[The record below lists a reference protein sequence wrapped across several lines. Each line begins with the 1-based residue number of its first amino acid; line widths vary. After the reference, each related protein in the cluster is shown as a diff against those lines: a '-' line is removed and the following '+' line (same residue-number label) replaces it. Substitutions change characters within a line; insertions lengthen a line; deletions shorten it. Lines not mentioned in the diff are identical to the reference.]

1 MSVTDEENT
10 LPAGNS
16 RWTVSRLTARKL
28 KSICYYVLAWLVF
41 TSVFFLL
48 RFLGRDDFNM
58 HLALAL
64 SIQFSLLAGLFQG
77 VHEVVILQDQRHS
90 YALWLS
96 VLRRSLV
103 QILAYSI
110 CFLLVAHSWAAFYPT
125 SGTLSVTELLRNHD
139 VQAFFIYALVT
150 GTLVTFVRSVHKKFG
165 SRVLVNTLLGKSQA
179 PTEEERIF
187 MLLDLRSATR
197 LAEELGN
204 VAYSSFLRDYF
215 RLVSNCCAENQGEV
229 YQFAGDGVYL
239 TWPMDRCR
247 RIPHPVLCFHDLVIC
262 FRRTR
267 KTFEREYGAFP
278 EFKAAIHSGRVIA
291 TEVGNYG
298 SEMAYHG
305 DPINTT
311 ARLQSLCNLL
321 KRDLLITETL
331 LRKLPHTAGFKVEEH
346 GGFQLKG
353 KLHELE
359 VYSID
364 VDQRDPIGPARQ

>member
-1 MSVTDEENT
+1 MPILEEENR
-10 LPAGNS
+10 LQSQRP
-16 RWTVSRLTARKL
+16 RWSVSRLTARKL
-28 KSICYYVLAWLVF
+28 KSIVFYMLAWTAF
-41 TSVFFLL
+41 SGTFLL
-48 RFLGRDDFNM
+48 FRFLGRTGLDLQ
-58 HLALAL
+58 LAIAL
-64 SIQFSLLAGLFQG
+64 CLQFSILCGISQG
-77 VHEVVILQDQRHS
+77 IYEVVVLQDQRHHRS
-90 YALWLS
+90 LLYSIL
-96 VLRRSLV
+96 VRSLV
-103 QILAYSI
+103 QLLIITGSFMLAALSWQ
-110 CFLLVAHSWAAFYPT
+110 LVHPRP
-125 SGTLSVTELLRNHD
+125 VTEIPLAIFNSPD
-139 VQAFFIYALVT
+139 IQAFFLYAFIA
-150 GTLVTFVRSVHKKFG
+150 GNLVTFIRSVHKKFG
-165 SRVLVNTLLGKSQA
+165 TRVLLNTLLGKSQD

-187 MLLDLRSATR
+187 MFLDLRSATR

-239 TWPMDRCR
+239 TWPMSRCR
-247 RIPHPVLCFHDLVIC
+247 RVPHPVLCFHDLVVC

-267 KTFEREYGAFP
+267 KNFEREYGSYP

-321 KRDLLITETL
+321 KRDLLLTETL
-331 LRKLPHTAGFKVEEH
+331 LRKLPNTAGFKVEEH

-364 VDQRDPIGPARQ
+364 VDQRS

>member
-1 MSVTDEENT
+1 MPILDEESR
-10 LPAGNS
+10 PADGAH
-16 RWTVSRLTARKL
+16 RWAISRLTARKL
-28 KSICYYVLAWLVF
+28 KSVAYYLLAWAVF
-41 TSVFFLL
+41 TAAFLL
-48 RFLGRDDFNM
+48 FRFLGRPQMDLPLI
-58 HLALAL
+58 LALG
-64 SIQFSLLAGLFQG
+64 IQFSLLAGLAQG
-77 VHEVVILQDQRHS
+77 VFEVVVLQDQRHGHHP
-90 YALWLS
+90 LLTIL
-96 VLRRSLV
+96 LRS
-103 QILAYSI
+103 S
-110 CFLLVAHSWAAFYPT
+110 LLVAMLVSSFGLVLLSWLYAYPHAIMEHP
-125 SGTLSVTELLRNHD
+125 LSLARSAD
-139 VQAFFIYALVT
+139 VQAFFLYAFVA
-150 GTLVTFVRSVHKKFG
+150 GNLVTFVRSVHKKFG
-165 SRVLVNTLLGKSQA
+165 SRVLLNTLLGKSQN

-187 MLLDLRSATR
+187 MFIDLRSATR

-204 VAYSSFLRDYF
+204 VAYSAFLRDYF
-215 RLVSNCCAENQGEV
+215 RLLSNCCAENQGEI

-239 TWPMDRCR
+239 TWPMNRCR
-247 RIPHPVLCFHDLVIC
+247 KVPHPIFCFHDLVVC

-267 KTFEREYGAFP
+267 KNFEREYGAAP

-331 LRKLPHTAGFKVEEH
+331 LRKLPHTAGFKIEDH

-359 VYSID
+359 VFSID
-364 VDQRDPIGPARQ
+364 VDKKENA

>member
-1 MSVTDEENT
+1 MPVLEDEKG
-10 LPAGNS
+10 LPAPANAWS
-16 RWTVSRLTARKL
+16 VSRLTRRKL
-28 KSICYYVLAWLVF
+28 KSIAFYVAAWAVF
-41 TSVFFLL
+41 TTLFVLW
-48 RFLGRDDFNM
+48 RFLGNFGIDLDLIF
-58 HLALAL
+58 ALGTQFAL
-64 SIQFSLLAGLFQG
+64 LMGIAQG
-77 VHEVVILQDQRHS
+77 FYEIVVLQDQKSGRTLAFNLLFRSIVMVLLITASAACVAFSWYWAGSPDLEHFPW
-90 YALWLS
+90 YL
-96 VLRRSLV
+96 LRR
-103 QILAYSI
+103 A
-110 CFLLVAHSWAAFYPT
+110 
-125 SGTLSVTELLRNHD
+125 D
-139 VQAFFIYALVT
+139 VQAFLFFAFVASHM
-150 GTLVTFVRSVHKKFG
+150 VTFVRTVHKKFG
-165 SRVLVNTLLGKSQA
+165 TRVLVNALLGKTQD

-187 MLLDLRSATR
+187 MFIDLRSATR

-215 RLVSNCCAENQGEV
+215 RLLSNCCAENRGEV

-239 TWPMDRCR
+239 TWPMSQCR
-247 RIPHPVLCFHDLVIC
+247 RTPHPVLCFHDLVVC

-267 KTFEREYGAFP
+267 KYFEREYGAYP
-278 EFKAAIHSGRVIA
+278 EFKAALHSGRVIA

-331 LRKLPHTAGFKVEEH
+331 LRKFPHTAGFKVEEH

-364 VDQRDPIGPARQ
+364 VDTKAPPIV